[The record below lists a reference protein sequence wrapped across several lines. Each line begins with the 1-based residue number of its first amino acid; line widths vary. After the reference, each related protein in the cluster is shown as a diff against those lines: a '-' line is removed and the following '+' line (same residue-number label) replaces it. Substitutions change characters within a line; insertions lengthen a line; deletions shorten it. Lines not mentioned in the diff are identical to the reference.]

1 MSQKTAVPQD
11 PGLYGAPPL
20 KRQKKEMNLSS
31 SLDFTSQLTSLI
43 SKPSTSFS
51 NTSRARSRPS
61 KSKTADLVAN
71 VKVKRKPGAK
81 QPNQEANEKLTLR
94 DPTTTED
101 EKAAL
106 ARTRKIMEEKAR
118 LYAAMK
124 RGDYIPREGE
134 GAPLVDF
141 DRKWAENRDKH
152 GDDDDAA
159 SSSSDSDNDSSDHE
173 TGPEEMVEYEDEF
186 GRLRT
191 APKSQYLAHQRRL
204 ARGLA
209 ASSALEDMSARPKA
223 PENLIY
229 GEAIQ
234 AEAFVA
240 ADEERMEE
248 LARKRDRS
256 ATPPESKHY
265 DAREEIRNRGTGFY
279 AFSKDEEERK
289 RAMENL
295 EREREETERA
305 RMEREEARQKKR
317 REVEERRRT
326 VLEKR
331 RAKGEEKAKV
341 MAESFLEG
349 LEPELLAKQED
360 RAKTGASGARDGGN
374 GAGSDGDG
382 AGDALATDPAD

>member
-1 MSQKTAVPQD
+1 MT
-11 PGLYGAPPL
+11 
-20 KRQKKEMNLSS
+20 LSS

-43 SKPSTSFS
+43 SKPSSSSSST
-51 NTSRARSRPS
+51 TRARSRPS
-61 KSKTADLVAN
+61 KSKTADLFAN

-81 QPNQEANEKLTLR
+81 QLNQEANDKLTLR

-101 EKAAL
+101 EKATL

-124 RGDYIPREGE
+124 RGDYIPKEGE
-134 GAPLVDF
+134 AAPLVDF
-141 DRKWAENRDKH
+141 DRKWAENRDTH
-152 GDDDDAA
+152 GEDDDAP
-159 SSSSDSDNDSSDHE
+159 SSDSDNGNSDNE

-186 GRLRT
+186 GRLRM
-191 APKSQYLAHQRRL
+191 APKSQYLAHQRRI

-209 ASSALEDMSARPKA
+209 ASSALEEMSARPKA
-223 PENLIY
+223 PENIIY

-240 ADEERMEE
+240 VDEERMEE

-256 ATPPESKHY
+256 VTPPEAKHY

-295 EREREETERA
+295 DLEREETERA
-305 RMEREEARQKKR
+305 RQEREAAKERKR
-317 REVEERRRT
+317 REVEERRRM

-349 LEPELLAKQED
+349 LEPELLAQQED
-360 RAKTGASGARDGGN
+360 RSRTDPGSANDGGGGH
-374 GAGSDGDG
+374 GAEGDSAGDG
-382 AGDALATDPAD
+382 LATDSAD

>member
-11 PGLYGAPPL
+11 PGLYGAPPP
-20 KRQKKEMNLSS
+20 KRQKKEMALSS

-43 SKPSTSFS
+43 SKPSSS
-51 NTSRARSRPS
+51 SSSTSRARSRPS
-61 KSKTADLVAN
+61 KSKTADLFTN

-94 DPTTTED
+94 NPTTTEE
-101 EKAAL
+101 EKATL

-124 RGDYIPREGE
+124 RGDYIPKEGE
-134 GAPLVDF
+134 AAPLVDF
-141 DRKWAENRDKH
+141 DRKWAENRGKQ
-152 GDDDDAA
+152 GDDEA
-159 SSSSDSDNDSSDHE
+159 SSSDFDNESSDKE
-173 TGPEEMVEYEDEF
+173 TGPEEIVEYEDEF

-209 ASSALEDMSARPKA
+209 ASSALEEMSARPKA
-223 PENLIY
+223 PENIIY

-234 AEAFVA
+234 TEAFVA
-240 ADEERMEE
+240 ADEERMDE

-256 ATPPESKHY
+256 ATPPEAKHY

-295 EREREETERA
+295 EKDREETERA
-305 RMEREEARQKKR
+305 RKEREEAREKKR
-317 REVEERRRT
+317 REVQERRRT
-326 VLEKR
+326 VLEKK

-349 LEPELLAKQED
+349 LEPELLAKQAD
-360 RAKTGASGARDGGN
+360 RTKTDASGASDGGN
-374 GAGSDGDG
+374 GAGDDGDG
-382 AGDALATDPAD
+382 VGDALATDSAD